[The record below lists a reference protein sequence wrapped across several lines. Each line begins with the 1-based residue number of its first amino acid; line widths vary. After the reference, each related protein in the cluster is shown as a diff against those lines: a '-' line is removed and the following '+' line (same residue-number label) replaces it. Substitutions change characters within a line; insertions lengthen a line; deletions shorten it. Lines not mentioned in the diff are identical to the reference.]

1 MQCEVHLLVVR
12 HEGYLVLGEVHVV
25 VDSAALHCN
34 HQFTN
39 EGLWDY
45 TEDNLSLQLE
55 TSSKYLF
62 ETMSLPRGL
71 QTGLD
76 VAGCQ
81 IVFRFIFVV
90 IIFIASLL
98 PCPQQ
103 PRYMTIVSR

>member
-1 MQCEVHLLVVR
+1 
-12 HEGYLVLGEVHVV
+12 
-25 VDSAALHCN
+25 
-34 HQFTN
+34 
-39 EGLWDY
+39 
-45 TEDNLSLQLE
+45 
-55 TSSKYLF
+55 
-62 ETMSLPRGL
+62 MSLPRGL